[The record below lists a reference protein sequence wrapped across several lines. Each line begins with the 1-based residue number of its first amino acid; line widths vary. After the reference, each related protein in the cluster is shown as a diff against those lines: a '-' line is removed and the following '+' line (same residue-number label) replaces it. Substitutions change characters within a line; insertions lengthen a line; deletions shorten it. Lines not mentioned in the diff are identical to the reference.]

1 MRCRTEWAPDIFA
14 GASRTDWETQERER
28 EYLQV
33 DFRDSV
39 ADVDLLGPG
48 SMFDM
53 WSIDE

>member
-1 MRCRTEWAPDIFA
+1 MRCRTEWAPDIFV

-48 SMFDM
+48 SMFDT